1 MPLFSDESQRR
12 ALFPV
17 CRDKAFFAHAGV
29 TALPAPVADAICA
42 YTRQSAENPQ
52 EFGAVLRDVAHTRAS
67 CAAFIGATADEIALL
82 GPTSL
87 GLSLF
92 ANGIPWA
99 EGDEV
104 VCYRDDYPANVYPWL
119 ELKRR
124 GVTRALSS
132 ATDAR

>member
-1 MPLFSDESQRR
+1 MRFVRIRVNPRR
-12 ALFPV
+12 
-17 CRDKAFFAHAGV
+17 
-29 TALPAPVADAICA
+29 
-42 YTRQSAENPQ
+42 TRRNSV
-52 EFGAVLRDVAHTRAS
+52 AVLRDVAHTRAS
-67 CAAFIGATADEIALL
+67 CAEFIGATADEIALL

-104 VCYRDDYPANVYPWL
+104 VCYRDDYPANVYPWM

-124 GVTRALSS
+124 GVMVRYLQPA
-132 ATDAR
+132 DAR